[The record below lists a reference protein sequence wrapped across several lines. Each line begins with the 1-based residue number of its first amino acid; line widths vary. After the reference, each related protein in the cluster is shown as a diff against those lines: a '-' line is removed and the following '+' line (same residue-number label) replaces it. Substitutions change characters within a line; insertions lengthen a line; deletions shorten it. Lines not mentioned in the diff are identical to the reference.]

1 MKPGIVPPMTAPV
14 STDKVG
20 SPVKHKMFI
29 GFSVMN
35 ILCIVYRGVKQS
47 DLSFTSVQVHEKNQ
61 SVSSSVS
68 QSVSQLASKQKY

>member
-29 GFSVMN
+29 GFSVVN
-35 ILCIVYRGVKQS
+35 ILCIVYRSVKQS
-47 DLSFTSVQVHEKNQ
+47 DLSFTSVQVHEKISQSAHQ
-61 SVSSSVS
+61 SVSR
-68 QSVSQLASKQKY
+68 QLVSKQKY